1 MGFVTSQFFIL
12 RPLDGGDSLVLC
24 YAACKRLLNRVTDI
38 HKHLSITVELF
49 PALPEVCG
57 KGTMP
62 RHEDIGSKPC
72 GRVHR
77 LEPVKAVAI
86 VHE

>member
-1 MGFVTSQFFIL
+1 MS
-12 RPLDGGDSLVLC
+12 
-24 YAACKRLLNRVTDI
+24 
-38 HKHLSITVELF
+38 
-49 PALPEVCG
+49 
-57 KGTMP
+57 
-62 RHEDIGSKPC
+62 RHEDIGPKPC